1 MKILILGGAGFVG
14 SNLVKK
20 LSEDKNNQVAVIDNL
35 STGSEENMVNSATYI
50 KAETEEIDY
59 ILKERLCFTP
69 DIIYHL
75 GEYSRVLTSFED
87 IDDVVDFNVK
97 GTLAVIEYCRKTK
110 TRLIYAGSST
120 KFGDAESP
128 YSLFKKQNTEI
139 IKRYG
144 EWYGLDYAIAYFYNV
159 YGKNQISTG
168 RFATLIGILEE
179 NIKAG
184 RPHKIN
190 EPGTQ
195 RRSFTHIDDVIN
207 GLILIGEKGTGEYCL
222 GISEEFTILEVAKM
236 FGGPIE
242 MQNKQRG
249 DRNFSLIDL
258 TNIEKLGW
266 KAEKSLAD
274 YISTNKNI

>member
-97 GTLAVIEYCRKTK
+97 GTLAVIEYC
-110 TRLIYAGSST
+110 
-120 KFGDAESP
+120 
-128 YSLFKKQNTEI
+128 
-139 IKRYG
+139 
-144 EWYGLDYAIAYFYNV
+144 
-159 YGKNQISTG
+159 
-168 RFATLIGILEE
+168 
-179 NIKAG
+179 
-184 RPHKIN
+184 
-190 EPGTQ
+190 
-195 RRSFTHIDDVIN
+195 
-207 GLILIGEKGTGEYCL
+207 L

>member
-1 MKILILGGAGFVG
+1 MKILVLGGLGFVG

-20 LSEDKNNQVAVIDNL
+20 LSEDKDNQIAVIDNL
-35 STGSEENMVNSATYI
+35 STGKKGNKI
-50 KAETEEIDY
+50 KGVFYNEGETTDINK
-59 ILKERLCFTP
+59 ILGGKGV

-87 IDDVVDFNVK
+87 IEKVVDFNAK

-139 IKRYG
+139 IKKYG
-144 EWYGLDYAIAYFYNV
+144 EWYGLDYSIAYFYNV
-159 YGKNQISTG
+159 YGKNQISKG
-168 RFATLIGILEE
+168 RYATLIGILEE
-179 NIKAG
+179 NVKAG

-190 EPGTQ
+190 GPGSQ
-195 RRSFTHIDDVIN
+195 SRNFTHVDDIVT
-207 GLILIGEKGTGEYCL
+207 GLILIGEKGTEEYCL
-222 GISEEFTILEVAKM
+222 GINEEVTLLEVAKM

-258 TNIEKLGW
+258 NNIEKLGW
-266 KAEKSLAD
+266 KAKIKLED
-274 YISTNKNI
+274 YIEKFLKNIK

>member
-20 LSEDKNNQVAVIDNL
+20 LSKNNEVYVIDNF
-35 STGSEENMVNSATYI
+35 STGKKANKTKGVYYHEGETRDIDSILGRENTKI
-50 KAETEEIDY
+50 
-59 ILKERLCFTP
+59 

-75 GEYSRVLTSFED
+75 GEYSRVMTSF
-87 IDDVVDFNVK
+87 DDVEKVIDYNVK
-97 GTLAVIEYCRKTK
+97 GTLAVIEYCRKNK

-139 IKRYG
+139 IERYG

-159 YGKNQISTG
+159 YGKNQISKG

-179 NIKAG
+179 NVKAG

-190 EPGTQ
+190 GPGIQ
-195 RRSFTHIDDVIN
+195 SRNFTHVDDIVT
-207 GLILIGEKGTGEYCL
+207 GLILIGEKGKGEYCL
-222 GISEEFTILEVAKM
+222 GSNEEFTILEVAKM

-266 KAEKSLAD
+266 KAKRNLKDYTTKFLAGIKS
-274 YISTNKNI
+274 